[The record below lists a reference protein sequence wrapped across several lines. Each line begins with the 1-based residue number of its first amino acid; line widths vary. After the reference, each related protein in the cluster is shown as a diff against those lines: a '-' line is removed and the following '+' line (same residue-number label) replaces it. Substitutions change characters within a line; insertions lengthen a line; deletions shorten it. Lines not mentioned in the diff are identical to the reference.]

1 MMKAFRNLL
10 NHINKIDS
18 RQQEQLFWTLK
29 NKLFPIIQ
37 SGSVVNDMRETRFAE
52 GFVCPHCT
60 SQFVVRFGKYKGRKR
75 YRCKACRKTFND
87 LTNTPMHGT
96 RYPKFWAE
104 FIKLMF
110 EGLSLR
116 KCEQILGI
124 KWVTLFYWR
133 HKILN
138 ALKEIEIEG
147 FEGIVEVDE
156 TYFLYSEKGKRGI
169 VGRKA
174 RKRGGVSKYRGI
186 SREQVCVLV
195 ARDRNKQTVSKVTCM
210 GRIVKSKVEET
221 IGHLLDVGTILCT
234 DAWRAY
240 MTYAKEKG
248 MEHYRINTSKTG
260 HVIKGIYH
268 IQNVN
273 GYHARLSQWMN
284 RFNGVAT
291 KYLDHFLA
299 WFQFLEMKGFDA
311 TTSNIKEVF
320 VRTSLCEHHLKNE
333 DIRQLNLT
341 I

>member
-1 MMKAFRNLL
+1 MKTAFRNLL
-10 NHINKIDS
+10 NHIKKIDP

-29 NKLFPIIQ
+29 NTLFPIVQ
-37 SGSVVNDMRETRFAE
+37 TGTLVDEMRETRFAE

-60 SQFVVRFGKYKGRKR
+60 CEFVVRFGKYKGRQR

-96 RYPKFWAE
+96 HYPKYWAE

-110 EGLSLR
+110 EGYSLR

-138 ALKEIEIEG
+138 ALKEIEVDG
-147 FEGIVEVDE
+147 FEGIVEMDE
-156 TYFLYSEKGKRGI
+156 TYFLYSEKGSKSI
-169 VGRKA
+169 SGRKG
-174 RKRGGVSKYRGI
+174 RKRGGVSKFRGI

-195 ARDRNKQTVSKVTCM
+195 ARDRSKQTVSKVTCM
-210 GRIVKSKVEET
+210 GRIIKSKVEET
-221 IGHLLDVGTILCT
+221 IGHLLDSDKILCT

-240 MTYAKEKG
+240 MTYAKDKG

-273 GYHARLSQWMN
+273 GYHARLSHWID
-284 RFNGVAT
+284 RFKGVAT
-291 KYLDHFLA
+291 KYLDNYLA
-299 WFQFLEMKGFDA
+299 WFQFLDMKGFDA

-320 VRTSLCEHHLKNE
+320 VSTSLCEHYSTNQQ
-333 DIRQLNLT
+333 IRQSKLV